1 MFKRGSISCRAA
13 VSPSFNGKMSS
24 AFNGHYLNQRFHV
37 LCKYLGLRG
46 HVCKALFLPE
56 SLRHQCY
63 GDLFSSHIVLHRLK
77 NICKLRKQ
85 EGWGPL
91 ALQECNHHLWLL
103 YYEGNNC
110 DSFSF
115 CVSISR
121 LPDEQGPHAQ
131 TVKRPRRH
139 CGGEMRTAIPSAM
152 PAASITNYTM

>member
-63 GDLFSSHIVLHRLK
+63 GDPLFLSHSSASLK
-77 NICKLRKQ
+77 KHLQAQ
-85 EGWGPL
+85 ETGGL
-91 ALQECNHHLWLL
+91 GA
-103 YYEGNNC
+103 
-110 DSFSF
+110 
-115 CVSISR
+115 IS
-121 LPDEQGPHAQ
+121 
-131 TVKRPRRH
+131 TV
-139 CGGEMRTAIPSAM
+139 GM
-152 PAASITNYTM
+152 